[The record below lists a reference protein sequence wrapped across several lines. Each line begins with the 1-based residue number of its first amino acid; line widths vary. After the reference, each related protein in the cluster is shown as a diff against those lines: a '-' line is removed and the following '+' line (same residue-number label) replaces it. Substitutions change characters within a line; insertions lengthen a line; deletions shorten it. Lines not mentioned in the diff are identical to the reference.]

1 MTLFI
6 GGSDASPSGRR
17 EEGER
22 ENGLQLNEVLTS
34 EALRPIVREGD
45 ISSDLVP
52 HLPPTNEDTE
62 TALTSPQFQQVP
74 IYFLMHMCICTC
86 TCTCSYI
93 AHRKF

>member
-1 MTLFI
+1 MTLLS
-6 GGSDASPSGRR
+6 GGSGPPPSGGR
-17 EEGER
+17 EGER
-22 ENGLQLNEVLTS
+22 ESGLQLNEVLSS

-74 IYFLMHMCICTC
+74 IHFCT
-86 TCTCSYI
+86 
-93 AHRKF
+93 A